1 MPGEYD
7 PAEELGLF
15 PDRILVT
22 NLCGFVLQNDPLRDV
37 CARFIRNGAHFYDV
51 VKRYDH
57 LTAYVLGREEATAGN
72 SLKFSAISPPYPCG
86 VCLRRYCAGAAP

>member
-37 CARFIRNGAHFYDV
+37 CARFIRNCAHFYDV
-51 VKRYDH
+51 VRRYDH
-57 LTAYVLGREEATAGN
+57 LTA
-72 SLKFSAISPPYPCG
+72 
-86 VCLRRYCAGAAP
+86 